1 MINYYYEI
9 KDGIKVFG
17 HNYKYLAHYDVKPNE
32 NFTHWRYFHDEAVK
46 NSSRVWME
54 NANGLTLIKPTA
66 NANFRSRADE
76 KEIVWL
82 KLICRDVET
91 L

>member
-17 HNYKYLAHYDVKPNE
+17 HEYKYLAHFDIKPNE
-32 NFTHWRYFHDEAVK
+32 NFNHWRYFHDEAVK
-46 NSSRVWME
+46 NSSRVWLE
-54 NANGLTLIKPTA
+54 NANGVTLIKGPITDT
-66 NANFRSRADE
+66 SWGKVDE
-76 KEIVWL
+76 HELVWL